1 MRLVPYAAAH
11 LEPMAEL
18 IFDPDV
24 RRFTGFPE
32 PPDVDWLPGM
42 LERYEQGREDGTKIA
57 WAIVGDDGAFLGLG
71 LAVHIDAAAREVE
84 LGYAIA
90 PAARGR
96 GVATWVLT
104 ELTRWAFEELGALR
118 AELRMDAE
126 NAGSRAV
133 AERCGYTREGVR
145 RSVSFKGRR
154 ADEAIYSRLPTDPS

>member
-1 MRLVPYAAAH
+1 MRLVPYASEH

-18 IFDPDV
+18 IFDPGV

-32 PPDVDWLPGM
+32 PPDVTWLPGM
-42 LERYEQGREDGTKIA
+42 LERYVQGRAEGTRAA
-57 WAIVGDDGAFLGLG
+57 WAILDDDGAFLGLG

-84 LGYAIA
+84 LGYVVM

-118 AELRMDAE
+118 AELLMDAE
-126 NAGSRAV
+126 NAASAGV

-145 RSVSFKGRR
+145 RSVHFKGRR
-154 ADEAIYSRLPTDPS
+154 ADEAIYSRLPSDP